1 MLLRFL
7 LAAAALLL
15 LPAAAHA
22 DSIVFVKDANVWV
35 ASPDG
40 TGQRQLTRDG
50 TADHPYRSPSQADD
64 GTVAAS
70 YLDSIRLIRRDGS
83 LIRELDPPSL
93 VNSVSHAMDGTPVDV
108 ALSPDGKTIAYTFVS
123 ASCPVGASCG
133 ARAATGYVTSA
144 GAALPG
150 NLYLSNPS
158 WVGNSRTL
166 VFGGYLSQVNT
177 HDLGA
182 AEDVHWFDD
191 YEIVGQADAT
201 DLGDGELSVQGD
213 KLALVRSYGGDT
225 HITWYTTNGSALPTP
240 QCATGKLEGLYG
252 PTWAPDGQSLAW
264 GEPDGVWVKPSALDC
279 TVQPSLVIP
288 GGTEP
293 DWGPAGVGAAAKP
306 RPQGAREEA
315 QGDPVGAVRDRVRR
329 AGQARAPRQDD
340 REEAH
345 DARRRGH
352 READVEGEAREG
364 PGPRHR
370 DARRRQ
376 RHDPPEEAQPSVTFT
391 DEITIGSSGFSD
403 AGSVSATPILSTTS
417 WPAVTLP
424 RSA

>member
-1 MLLRFL
+1 MLLRIL
-7 LAAAALLL
+7 LAAAAIMLV
-15 LPAAAHA
+15 PAAAAHA

-40 TGQRQLTRDG
+40 SGQRQLTRDG

-70 YLDSIRLIRRDGS
+70 YLDSIRIVNRSGKLV
-83 LIRELDPPSL
+83 RELDPPPL
-93 VNSVSHAMDGTPVDV
+93 TNSVSHAMDGTPVDV
-108 ALSPDGKTIAYTFVS
+108 ALSPDGRTIAYTFVN

-133 ARAATGYVTSA
+133 ARAATGYISSTGSP
-144 GAALPG
+144 LPG

-166 VFGGYLSQVNT
+166 VFGGYLHQVNT

-191 YEIVGQADAT
+191 HEVVGQEDST

-213 KLALVRSYGGDT
+213 KLALVRSYGSNT
-225 HITWYTTNGSALPTP
+225 HIMWYTGGPPALPTM

-288 GGTEP
+288 GGSEP
-293 DWGPAGVGAAAKP
+293 DWGPAGPGAPARPAAAKMKLRAAKRRVSLSVP
-306 RPQGAREEA
+306 CATA
-315 QGDPVGAVRDRVRR
+315 CTVRAKLVRR
-329 AGQARAPRQDD
+329 GRTIASKRKTLGAAGTAKLTLKPKRVKRGAKLTVRATITL
-340 REEAH
+340 
-345 DARRRGH
+345 
-352 READVEGEAREG
+352 ADG
-364 PGPRHR
+364 
-370 DARRRQ
+370 
-376 RHDPPEEAQPSVTFT
+376 
-391 DEITIGSSGFSD
+391 
-403 AGSVSATPILSTTS
+403 SAT
-417 WPAVTLP
+417 TLQK
-424 RSA
+424 RISAR

>member
-40 TGQRQLTRDG
+40 SNQRQLTRDG

-70 YLDSIRLIRRDGS
+70 HLDSIRLIRRDGT
-83 LIRELDPPSL
+83 LIREIDPPSL

-133 ARAATGYVTSA
+133 ARAATGYVTAA
-144 GAALPG
+144 GAPVLG

-166 VFGGYLSQVNT
+166 AFGGYLSQVNT

-182 AEDVHWFDD
+182 SDAVHWFDD
-191 YEIVGQADAT
+191 YEIVGQMDAT

-213 KLALVRSYGGDT
+213 KLALVRSYGSDT
-225 HITWYTTNGSALPTP
+225 HIAWYTTNGSALPAP

-288 GGTEP
+288 GATEP
-293 DWGPAGVGAAAKP
+293 DWGPAHSAGVGAAAKP
-306 RPQGAREEA
+306 KLAARA
-315 QGDPVGAVRDRVRR
+315 KKRKVTLSVPCATACIVQAKLVRR
-329 AGQARAPRQDD
+329 GKTIAKKRTTLAAAGTAKLTLKGKRGKVQAR
-340 REEAH
+340 
-345 DARRRGH
+345 
-352 READVEGEAREG
+352 
-364 PGPRHR
+364 
-370 DARRRQ
+370 
-376 RHDPPEEAQPSVTFT
+376 VT
-391 DEITIGSSGFSD
+391 
-403 AGSVSATPILSTTS
+403 
-417 WPAVTLP
+417 VTLADG
-424 RSA
+424 SAMTLQKRLSLR

>member
-1 MLLRFL
+1 MLLRIL
-7 LAAAALLL
+7 LAATAALLV
-15 LPAAAHA
+15 PAANAAA

-40 TGQRQLTRDG
+40 SNQRQLTRDG

-70 YLDSIRLIRRDGS
+70 YLDSIRILGRGGT

-108 ALSPDGKTIAYTFVS
+108 ALSPDGRTIAYTFAS

-133 ARAATGYVTSA
+133 ARAATGYITST
-144 GAALPG
+144 GTALPG

-158 WVGNSRTL
+158 WAGNSRTL
-166 VFGGYLSQVNT
+166 VFGGYLHQVNT

-182 AEDVHWFDD
+182 PEDVHWFDD
-191 YEIVGQADAT
+191 YEIVGQPDAT
-201 DLGDGELSVQGD
+201 DLGDGELSPQGD
-213 KLALVRSYGGDT
+213 RLALVRGYGGDT
-225 HITWYTTNGSALPTP
+225 HIVWYTGAPPALPAM
-240 QCATGKLEGLYG
+240 QCATGKLDGLYG

-293 DWGPAGVGAAAKP
+293 DWGPAGPGAAAKP
-306 RPQGAREEA
+306 RLSAKPSRK
-315 QGDPVGAVRDRVRR
+315 RVNVSVPC
-329 AGQARAPRQDD
+329 ATACTVQAKLI
-340 REEAH
+340 
-345 DARRRGH
+345 RRGKTI
-352 READVEGEAREG
+352 ARKRTTLG
-364 PGPRHR
+364 
-370 DARRRQ
+370 A
-376 RHDPPEEAQPSVTFT
+376 
-391 DEITIGSSGFSD
+391 
-403 AGSVSATPILSTTS
+403 AGTAKLTLKTKRLKRGTKLTVRAT
-417 WPAVTLP
+417 VTLADGTATTLQ
-424 RSA
+424 RRISSR

>member
-1 MLLRFL
+1 MPAMLLRFL

-40 TGQRQLTRDG
+40 SNQRQLTRDG

-70 YLDSIRLIRRDGS
+70 HLDSIRLIRRDGT
-83 LIRELDPPSL
+83 LIREIDPPSL

-133 ARAATGYVTSA
+133 ARAATGYVSA
-144 GAALPG
+144 GGAPLPG

-166 VFGGYLSQVNT
+166 AFGGYLSQVNT

-182 AEDVHWFDD
+182 ADAVHWFDD
-191 YEIVGQADAT
+191 YEIVGQMDAT
-201 DLGDGELSVQGD
+201 DLGDGELTVQGD
-213 KLALVRSYGGDT
+213 KLALVRSYGSDT
-225 HITWYTTNGSALPTP
+225 HITWYTTNGSALPSP

-288 GGTEP
+288 GATEP

-306 RPQGAREEA
+306 RLK
-315 QGDPVGAVRDRVRR
+315 VRAKKRRVTLSVPCATACVVQAKLVRR
-329 AGQARAPRQDD
+329 GKTIASKRITRDAAGTAKLTLRAKRGKVQARVTVTL
-340 REEAH
+340 
-345 DARRRGH
+345 
-352 READVEGEAREG
+352 ADG
-364 PGPRHR
+364 
-370 DARRRQ
+370 
-376 RHDPPEEAQPSVTFT
+376 
-391 DEITIGSSGFSD
+391 
-403 AGSVSATPILSTTS
+403 SATTLQKRLS
-417 WPAVTLP
+417 L
-424 RSA
+424 R

>member
-1 MLLRFL
+1 MPAMLLRFL

-40 TGQRQLTRDG
+40 SNQRQLTRDG

-70 YLDSIRLIRRDGS
+70 RLDRIRLIRRDGT
-83 LIRELDPPSL
+83 LIREIDPPSL

-133 ARAATGYVTSA
+133 ARAATGYVSA
-144 GAALPG
+144 GGAPLPG

-166 VFGGYLSQVNT
+166 AFGGYLSQVNT

-182 AEDVHWFDD
+182 ADAVHWFDD
-191 YEIVGQADAT
+191 YEIVGQMDAT
-201 DLGDGELSVQGD
+201 DLGDGELTVQGD
-213 KLALVRSYGGDT
+213 KLALVRSYGSDT
-225 HITWYTTNGSALPTP
+225 HITWYTTNGSALPSP

-288 GGTEP
+288 GATEP

-306 RPQGAREEA
+306 RLK
-315 QGDPVGAVRDRVRR
+315 VRAKKRRVTLSVPCATACVVQAKLVRR
-329 AGQARAPRQDD
+329 GKTIASKRITRDAAGTAKLTLRAKRGKVQARVTVTL
-340 REEAH
+340 
-345 DARRRGH
+345 
-352 READVEGEAREG
+352 ADG
-364 PGPRHR
+364 
-370 DARRRQ
+370 
-376 RHDPPEEAQPSVTFT
+376 
-391 DEITIGSSGFSD
+391 
-403 AGSVSATPILSTTS
+403 SATTLQKRLS
-417 WPAVTLP
+417 L
-424 RSA
+424 R

>member
-1 MLLRFL
+1 MLQRIL
-7 LAAAALLL
+7 LAAAAILLI
-15 LPAAAHA
+15 PAAAASA

-40 TGQRQLTRDG
+40 SNLRQLTRDG

-83 LIRELDPPSL
+83 RIRELDPPAL
-93 VNSVSHAMDGTPVDV
+93 VDSVSHAMDGTPVDV
-108 ALSPDGKTIAYTFVS
+108 ALSPDGKTIAYTFVG

-133 ARAATGYVTSA
+133 ARAATGYVTST

-166 VFGGYLSQVNT
+166 VFGGYLHQVNT

-191 YEIVGQADAT
+191 YEVVGQPDAT
-201 DLGDGELSVQGD
+201 DLGDGELTVQGD
-213 KLALVRSYGGDT
+213 KLALVRGYGSDT
-225 HITWYTTNGSALPTP
+225 HITWYTTNGAALPTP

-252 PTWAPDGQSLAW
+252 PTWSPDGQSLAW

-279 TVQPSLVIP
+279 TVQPSLVVP
-288 GGTEP
+288 GATEP
-293 DWGPAGVGAAAKP
+293 DWGPAGVGAAA
-306 RPQGAREEA
+306 RPKLSAKASRKRIKVSVPCA
-315 QGDPVGAVRDRVRR
+315 TACVVRAKLVRR
-329 AGQARAPRQDD
+329 GQTIAKKRTTLAGAGTAKLTLKPKRLKRGAKVTVRATVTL
-340 REEAH
+340 
-345 DARRRGH
+345 
-352 READVEGEAREG
+352 ADG
-364 PGPRHR
+364 
-370 DARRRQ
+370 
-376 RHDPPEEAQPSVTFT
+376 
-391 DEITIGSSGFSD
+391 
-403 AGSVSATPILSTTS
+403 SAT
-417 WPAVTLP
+417 TLQK
-424 RSA
+424 RISSR